1 VKRTLPVLGT
11 SLAAAGV
18 LLLAWLAW
26 AVFNP
31 AAPPYAYKLV
41 AEGGVERFPEL
52 GLKEQ
57 PGLSLF
63 KYEVRTEGVE
73 SPLAVAHVARR
84 GSEPP
89 VLLDWQNQ
97 AAEPV
102 LRVGAE
108 MSELA
113 ALAEAVGK
121 HAPASSVVLAWWDTS
136 RQLKLLAG
144 ANVVFE
150 ENLTLPLIVPE
161 PWRATR
167 PAIEAMERGFWSVAP
182 TPSAEDRF
190 NAYAEALLL
199 EPAAGL
205 ARLRE
210 LAGPGDAFVVL
221 HLSDAFRLGALRPER
236 FGIGF
241 KDFPGTRQSHGLINS
256 VKSWLRS
263 HGYESYAVQPRGEN
277 AVRVYFLTDPASAQT
292 LLARLLPFSTSNP
305 LDLDEPRVVFQHGG
319 YWVYRLPPVAA
330 ARD

>member
-1 VKRTLPVLGT
+1 MRRALPVVGA
-11 SLAAAGV
+11 SLVAGGV

-26 AVFNP
+26 LALNP
-31 AAPPYAYKLV
+31 TPPPYAYRLV
-41 AEGGVERFPEL
+41 AEGGIERFPEL
-52 GLKEQ
+52 GLKDGR
-57 PGLSLF
+57 GLSLF
-63 KYEVRTEGVE
+63 KYEVRTEGVD
-73 SPLAVAHVARR
+73 SPLAVAHVGRR
-84 GSEPP
+84 GSEAP
-89 VLLDWQNQ
+89 VLLDWRNQ

-102 LRVGAE
+102 LRLGAG
-108 MSELA
+108 MSDVA
-113 ALAEAVGK
+113 ALAEAVAK

-161 PWRATR
+161 PWRAAR
-167 PAIEAMERGFWSVAP
+167 VAIEALERRFWSVAP
-182 TPSAEDRF
+182 TQNAEDRF

-205 ARLRE
+205 AKLRE
-210 LAGPGDAFVVL
+210 LAGPGDAFVVV

-241 KDFPGTRQSHGLINS
+241 KDFPGTRQSHGLINN

-263 HGYESYAVQPRGEN
+263 HGYESYAVEPRGEN
-277 AVRVYFLTDPASAQT
+277 AVRVYFLTDAASAQT
-292 LLARLLPFSTSNP
+292 LVARLLPFSTSNP

-319 YWVYRLPPVAA
+319 YWVYRLPPVEA